1 VYREGTGKP
10 PSWAAA
16 ARKHARYVA
25 ALRAKAKTQRHAKT
39 GLGRVVLLQL
49 RAGHTEGS
57 RTHYLAGSGVP
68 CGNLQG
74 VLLVKNKLGHYRQ
87 SICPLLPL
95 VLSAGWWPLA
105 TGGWL
110 AGWLPACVQFPDDG
124 KASPS

>member
-87 SICPLLPL
+87 SIPPRL
-95 VLSAGWWPLA
+95 VRWLVA
-105 TGGWL
+105 TCHWWL
-110 AGWLPACVQFPDDG
+110 AGWLAPCVLFFSDDG